1 MTKLQC
7 PVLNYKH
14 LTHSSRYT
22 NYQFSW
28 SLLKL
33 SFEIEHWHIY
43 NIMMNPILSRS
54 FFFFFLQLSEKCFC
68 PNRRCAEL
76 NLFRRTKIKTLLALY
91 TTRKTLT
98 YFIVHIVWKF
108 VQNEKHKEQLTQE
121 KSLDHNTGWRQS
133 KQHIL
138 TSFKIP
144 AGMLKE
150 GK

>member
-54 FFFFFLQLSEKCFC
+54 FFFFFAAIRKM
-68 PNRRCAEL
+68 
-76 NLFRRTKIKTLLALY
+76 LL
-91 TTRKTLT
+91 
-98 YFIVHIVWKF
+98 
-108 VQNEKHKEQLTQE
+108 
-121 KSLDHNTGWRQS
+121 S
-133 KQHIL
+133 KQTLCRIEPFQKNKNQNITCLVHNKENTNIL
-138 TSFKIP
+138 HSAHCLKIC
-144 AGMLKE
+144 AKRKAQRTIDTREVLGTQYRLTTKQTTYLD
-150 GK
+150 KF